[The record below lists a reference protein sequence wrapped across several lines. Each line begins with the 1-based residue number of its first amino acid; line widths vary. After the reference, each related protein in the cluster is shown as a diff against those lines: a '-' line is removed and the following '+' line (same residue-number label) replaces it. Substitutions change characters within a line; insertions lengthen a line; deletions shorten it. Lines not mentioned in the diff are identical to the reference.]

1 METSRR
7 RYIGRM
13 SKSQRRRILTCLLTG
28 ITVLLGAGTASAE
41 FLSGNDLYDYCTSDK
56 TDDVSATG
64 CIGYVA
70 GVADV
75 LEDNPVNGFHA
86 CMPLSVSR
94 VRARDTA
101 VAFLTA
107 HPEKRDRG
115 ADGLIAEALARA
127 FPCK

>member
-1 METSRR
+1 
-7 RYIGRM
+7 M
-13 SKSQRRRILTCLLTG
+13 SKLQRRRILTCLLTG

-41 FLSGNDLYDYCTSDK
+41 FLSGNDLYGYCTSDK
-56 TDDVSATG
+56 TDYVSATG

-75 LEDNPVNGFHA
+75 LGHNPVNGFHA

-94 VRARDTA
+94 ARAKDA
-101 VAFLTA
+101 ALAFLIA
-107 HPEKRDRG
+107 HPEQRERG
-115 ADGLIAEALARA
+115 ADGLVAEALSHE